1 MDDMMNMSMFAF
13 ATTPS
18 HVMIGFGVVNLVCV
32 ITKMTRGML
41 FLSGSSWDN
50 FRINL
55 NLIYHK
61 LSLNSLCK
69 YVVDHGTTY
78 LQFQYVHGERKT
90 SEQWKQ
96 LYQLG
101 P

>member
-18 HVMIGFGVVNLVCV
+18 HVMIGFGVVNLVRV
-32 ITKMTRGML
+32 ITKTTKRDVVFEWEFM
-41 FLSGSSWDN
+41 DN

-55 NLIYHK
+55 NLIYLK

-69 YVVDHGTTY
+69 YVVDHGTPCV
-78 LQFQYVHGERKT
+78 QFQRVHGERET
-90 SEQWKQ
+90 SHQR
-96 LYQLG
+96 
-101 P
+101 

>member
-18 HVMIGFGVVNLVCV
+18 HVMIGFGVVNLVRV
-32 ITKMTRGML
+32 ITKSTKR
-41 FLSGSSWDN
+41 DI

-90 SEQWKQ
+90 REQWKQ

-101 P
+101 T